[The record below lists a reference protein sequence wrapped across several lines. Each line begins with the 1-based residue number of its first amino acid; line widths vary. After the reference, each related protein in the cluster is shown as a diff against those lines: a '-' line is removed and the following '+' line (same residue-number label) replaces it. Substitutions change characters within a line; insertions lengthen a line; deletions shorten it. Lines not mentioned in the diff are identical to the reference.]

1 MIYYFVI
8 LVFLITLSALYS
20 AAEMS
25 YNVVNQL
32 RVKKAA
38 AGGNKKAIRALHIIN
53 THDATD
59 STILFGNNLV
69 NIAASSLA
77 TIVGMELW
85 GSAYGASLSGVI
97 IFVIIL
103 VFGELL
109 PKALALRYAYRWA
122 LNLSA
127 FVYVFRTL
135 FFPIVYVI
143 TKLVT
148 VVAKLW
154 TKRASVNKPVT
165 DDELVEMVD
174 TIEESGEFDEK
185 QGELLRSAIDFT
197 DTEAFEIMTPRVDVF
212 AYNIEDDIKVILND
226 PRIFS
231 HSRIPVYQ
239 ETIDQIIGIL
249 PTKLLLKAYING
261 ETIDVRSLLLEP
273 NYVYR
278 GKPISAI
285 LADFKATHQHIAI
298 VKDEFGG
305 TEGIVT
311 MEDIVEEL
319 VGEIWDET
327 DVVEE
332 QIQETSE
339 GVYLVDGAMNI
350 EDFFDYLGYE
360 KDFESV
366 YTTVGGWC
374 QERLERFAK
383 VGDSFRFANF
393 FVTVLKADEFTV
405 EQIKVEI
412 RKSEDEEEDV

>member
-1 MIYYFVI
+1 MLYYFII
-8 LVFLITLSALYS
+8 LVFLIVLSAIYS

-32 RVKKAA
+32 RLKKAA
-38 AGGNKKAIRALHIIN
+38 NGGNKKAIRALRISE
-53 THDATD
+53 THDETD
-59 STILFGNNLV
+59 SMILFANNLV

-77 TIVGMELW
+77 TIIGMQLW
-85 GSAYGASLSGVI
+85 GTAYGASISGVI
-97 IFVIIL
+97 IFVVIL
-103 VFGELL
+103 IFGELL
-109 PKALALRYAYRWA
+109 PKALALRNGSRWA
-122 LNLSA
+122 LDLSG
-127 FVYVFRTL
+127 FVQFFKVL
-135 FFPIVYVI
+135 FFPFVFI
-143 TKLVT
+143 TTKFVSLI
-148 VVAKLW
+148 AKLW
-154 TKRASVNKPVT
+154 TKRASVAKPVT

-197 DTEAFEIMTPRVDVF
+197 DTEAYEIMTPRVDVF
-212 AYNIEDDIKVILND
+212 AYNIEDNIKTILDD
-226 PRIFS
+226 PRVFS

-239 ETIDQIIGIL
+239 ETIDEIIGIL

-278 GKPISAI
+278 SKPISAI
-285 LADFKATHQHIAI
+285 LADFKSTHQHIAV
-298 VKDEFGG
+298 VKDEYGG

-332 QIQETSE
+332 QIQLISE
-339 GVYLVDGAMNI
+339 DVYLVDGAMNI

-383 VGDSFRFANF
+383 IGDSFRFANF

-412 RKSEDEEEDV
+412 KMPEDEEEDV